1 MIRRPPRST
10 LFPYTTLFR
19 SLRAL
24 QGDTSQHRS
33 RLNTLGRTRRTM
45 AGREAFVQDAVQRVL
60 TTSERLGG
68 IIVFIVDMY
77 VVMFHGVAHVFRQK
91 IVVNERFG
99 RFRGKLHHHA
109 GRRVGIHVGILTS
122 DVVGLNVHNIQEHV
136 TRLSLAGN
144 GTLVAILDIS
154 LGHILS
160 RTAHQLY
167 FHSVL
172 NSLDGHLRLSFI
184 YNVAG
189 DFLYQILVL
198 TLLGVQHRLT
208 DGGHD
213 LLFVEAN
220 YATITLYYGL
230 YHFLCSC

>member
-19 SLRAL
+19 S
-24 QGDTSQHRS
+24 
-33 RLNTLGRTRRTM
+33 
-45 AGREAFVQDAVQRVL
+45 
-60 TTSERLGG
+60 
-68 IIVFIVDMY
+68 
-77 VVMFHGVAHVFRQK
+77 
-91 IVVNERFG
+91 
-99 RFRGKLHHHA
+99 
-109 GRRVGIHVGILTS
+109 
-122 DVVGLNVHNIQEHV
+122 
-136 TRLSLAGN
+136 GN

-172 NSLDGHLRLSFI
+172 NSLDSHLRLSFI

-198 TLLGVQHRLT
+198 TLLGVQHCLT